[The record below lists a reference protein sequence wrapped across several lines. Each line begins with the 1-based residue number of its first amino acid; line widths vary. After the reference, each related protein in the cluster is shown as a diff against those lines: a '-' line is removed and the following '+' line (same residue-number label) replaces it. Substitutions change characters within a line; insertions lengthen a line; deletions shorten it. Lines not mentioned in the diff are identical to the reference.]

1 MKIDLTGKLAIVT
14 GSTAGIGYAIAVGLA
29 GTGAEVVINGR
40 TQARVDA
47 AIAAIKKAVP
57 GAKLRGAAADVG
69 TAEGCAALV
78 KAVPA
83 CDILVNN
90 TGIFEPRPFE
100 EITDANWMHTLEVN
114 VLSGVRL
121 SRAYLGG
128 MRAKNWGRVVFIS
141 SESGQQIP
149 KEMIDYGVSKAAQL
163 AVARGLA
170 QHVGG
175 TGVTVNTVM
184 PGPTRSE
191 GVETFLA
198 DLAKQSG
205 KPLAEIEADFFKS
218 VRPSS
223 VIQRFTTTEE
233 VANMVVYVCSKEA
246 SGTTGAPLRVD
257 GGVVQSIV

>member
-14 GSTAGIGYAIAVGLA
+14 GSTAGIGYAIAKGLA

-40 TQARVDA
+40 TKERVDA
-47 AIAAIKKAVP
+47 AIASIKKDVP
-57 GAKLRGAAADVG
+57 NAKLRGAAADVG
-69 TAEGCAALV
+69 TADGCAALV

-90 TGIFEPRPFE
+90 TGIFAPHAFADT
-100 EITDANWMHTLEVN
+100 TDADWMRTWEVN
-114 VLSGVRL
+114 VMSGVRL
-121 SRAYLGG
+121 SRAYIDA
-128 MRAKNWGRVVFIS
+128 MRRNNWGRVVFIS

-170 QHVGG
+170 QTVAG

-184 PGPTRSE
+184 PGPTMSE
-191 GVETFLA
+191 GVERFLG
-198 DLAKQSG
+198 DLSRQSG
-205 KPLAEIEADFFKS
+205 KTIDEVTTEFFKT

-223 VIQRFTTTEE
+223 IIQRFTTTDE
-233 VANMVVYVCSKEA
+233 VAHMVVYVCSPQA
-246 SGTTGAPLRVD
+246 SGTTGSPLRVD

>member
-14 GSTAGIGYAIAVGLA
+14 GSTAGIGYSIAKGLA

-47 AIAAIKKAVP
+47 AIAAIKKDVP
-57 GAKLRGAAADVG
+57 AAKLRGAAADVG

-90 TGIFEPRPFE
+90 TGIFIPHPFAD
-100 EITDANWMHTLEVN
+100 ITDADWTRTWEVN
-114 VLSGVRL
+114 VMSGVRL
-121 SRAYLGG
+121 SRAYIEA
-128 MRAKNWGRVVFIS
+128 MRKKNWGRIVFIS

-170 QHVGG
+170 QDVAA

-198 DLAKQSG
+198 DLSKQSG
-205 KPLAEIEADFFKS
+205 KTPAEVEADFFKT

-223 VIQRFTTTEE
+223 IIQRFTTTDE
-233 VANMVVYVCSKEA
+233 VAHMVVYVCSKEA

>member
-1 MKIDLTGKLAIVT
+1 MKIDLTGKRAIVT
-14 GSTAGIGYAIAVGLA
+14 GSTAGIGYSIALGLA
-29 GTGAEVVINGR
+29 ATGAEVVINGR
-40 TQARVDA
+40 TEARVDA
-47 AIAAIKKAVP
+47 AIAAIKKAMP
-57 GAKLRGAAADVG
+57 NASLRAAAADVG

-78 KAVPA
+78 KAVPT

-90 TGIFEPRPFE
+90 TGIFAPRAFE

-121 SRAYLGG
+121 SRAYIGG
-128 MRAKNWGRVVFIS
+128 MREKNWGRVVFIS

-149 KEMIDYGVSKAAQL
+149 KEMIDYGVSKAAQI

-170 QHVGG
+170 QHLAG

-198 DLAKQSG
+198 DLSKQTG
-205 KPLAEIEADFFKS
+205 KSLAEIEADFFKS
-218 VRPSS
+218 VRPTSL
-223 VIQRFTTTEE
+223 IQRFTTTEE
-233 VANMVVYVCSKEA
+233 VANMVVDVCSKEA

-257 GGVVQSIV
+257 GGVVQTIV

>member
-1 MKIDLTGKLAIVT
+1 MKIDLTGKRAIVT
-14 GSTAGIGYAIAVGLA
+14 GSTAGIGYAIALGLA
-29 GTGAEVVINGR
+29 AAGAEVVINGR
-40 TQARVDA
+40 TQARVEA
-47 AIAAIKKAVP
+47 AIAAIKQAVP
-57 GAKLRGAAADVG
+57 AASLRAAAADVG
-69 TAEGCAALV
+69 TAEGCAVLV

-90 TGIFEPRPFE
+90 AGIFAPRAFE

-121 SRAYLGG
+121 SRAYIGG
-128 MRAKNWGRVVFIS
+128 MREKNWGRVVFIS

-149 KEMIDYGVSKAAQL
+149 KEMIDYGVSKAAQI

-170 QHVGG
+170 QHLAG

-198 DLAKQSG
+198 DLSKQTG
-205 KPLAEIEADFFKS
+205 KSLAEIEADFFKS
-218 VRPSS
+218 VRPTSL
-223 VIQRFTTTEE
+223 IQRFTTTEE
-233 VANMVVYVCSKEA
+233 VANMVVYACSKEA

>member
-1 MKIDLTGKLAIVT
+1 MKIDLTGKRAIVT
-14 GSTAGIGYAIAVGLA
+14 GSTAGIGYAIALGLA
-29 GTGAEVVINGR
+29 ATGAEVVINGR

-57 GAKLRGAAADVG
+57 TATLRAAAADVG

-90 TGIFEPRPFE
+90 TGIFAPRAFE
-100 EITDANWMHTLEVN
+100 EITDADWMHTLEVN

-128 MRAKNWGRVVFIS
+128 MREKNWGRVVFIS

-149 KEMIDYGVSKAAQL
+149 KEMIDYGVSKAAQI

-170 QHVGG
+170 QHLAG

-198 DLAKQSG
+198 DLSKQTG
-205 KPLAEIEADFFKS
+205 KSLAEIEADFFKS
-218 VRPSS
+218 VRPTSL
-223 VIQRFTTTEE
+223 IQRFTTTEE